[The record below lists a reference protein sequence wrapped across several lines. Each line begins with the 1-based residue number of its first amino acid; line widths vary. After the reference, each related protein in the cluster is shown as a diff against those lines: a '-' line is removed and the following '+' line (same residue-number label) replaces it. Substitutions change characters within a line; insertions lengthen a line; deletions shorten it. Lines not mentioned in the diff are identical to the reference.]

1 MRRKTLGKHYYKSK
15 KKRVKRRRTKT
26 RKVGG
31 GFSNIFRRPP
41 TEIDDSLKQRIKN
54 IKEAAEKLETLHA
67 TDEGKAL
74 FDKLLEGAKALSE
87 RTGSLNIDNYTINY
101 LTEVKPH
108 IDKLSKEGTKNMFH
122 IFNSALTFLAEIR
135 IDKKEVISPLTVEE
149 KTLYEAATSHISTII
164 RDSNIANIDLTYYD
178 LN

>member
-74 FDKLLEGAKALSE
+74 FDKLLEKRQNRAKIIFEEDDINQGA
-87 RTGSLNIDNYTINY
+87 
-101 LTEVKPH
+101 
-108 IDKLSKEGTKNMFH
+108 M
-122 IFNSALTFLAEIR
+122 
-135 IDKKEVISPLTVEE
+135 
-149 KTLYEAATSHISTII
+149 YEP
-164 RDSNIANIDLTYYD
+164 SNT
-178 LN
+178 